1 MRPRNFLLN
10 TALATAL
17 TVGAGAATL
26 APPASAAPGD
36 LAGTW
41 TSIDLDGS
49 SQQLT
54 VNGSGSHRYS
64 MFLYDDEATSA
75 CDGNPARLTGTGELD
90 GDTLTMTGSL
100 TCLPGGN
107 ALRFRIDYV
116 FVYSA
121 GSDTLTDDAGVVW
134 YRA

>member
-1 MRPRNFLLN
+1 MRARNLLMA
-10 TALATAL
+10 TTVAVALGGALAP
-17 TVGAGAATL
+17 AAT
-26 APPASAAPGD
+26 AAPGD

-41 TSIDLDGS
+41 TSTDLDGS
-49 SQQLT
+49 SQRLD
-54 VNGSGSHRYS
+54 VNGSGNHGYS

-75 CDGNPARLTGTGELD
+75 CGGDPARLTGTGQMD

-107 ALRFRIDYV
+107 VLRFRIDYV

-121 GSDTLTDDAGVVW
+121 GADTLTDASGVVW
-134 YRA
+134 HRA